1 MVLTADRKLRP
12 FSVVVAACKQTRGI
26 GAGGKLP
33 WRLRGDMQY
42 FKQLTR
48 STADPLKR
56 NAVIMGRKT
65 WQSIPEK
72 FRPLADRLN
81 VVVSSNAAARK
92 EYAIPDDLRQRVSA
106 VFEHLYGAR
115 SGGSS
120 RSRYRSDPE

>member
-48 STADPLKR
+48 STRNASKR

-72 FRPLADRLN
+72 LRPLADRLN
-81 VVVSSNAAARK
+81 VV
-92 EYAIPDDLRQRVSA
+92 ISA
-106 VFEHLYGAR
+106 SL
-115 SGGSS
+115 S
-120 RSRYRSDPE
+120 RSDVPDSVVLAGSLEDALSM